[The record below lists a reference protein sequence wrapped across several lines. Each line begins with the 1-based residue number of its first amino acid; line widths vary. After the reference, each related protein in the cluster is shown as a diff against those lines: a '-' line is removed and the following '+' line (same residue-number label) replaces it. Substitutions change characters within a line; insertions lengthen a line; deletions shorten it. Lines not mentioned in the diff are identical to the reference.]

1 VLTRFLLI
9 FGLGTACVLLAIIAI
24 VGYWVIA
31 ASALVVV
38 AVAVL
43 LWGFLLG
50 TGRHK
55 ISDADPTD
63 KDLERAKTTQ
73 YYVRDKA
80 RHTGGVG

>member
-1 VLTRFLLI
+1 MLTRFLLS
-9 FGLGTACVLLAIIAI
+9 FALGLACVLLAVIAI

-31 ASALVVV
+31 ASALVVG

-50 TGRHK
+50 TGRK
-55 ISDADPTD
+55 KLSDTDPTD
-63 KDLERAKTTQ
+63 EDLERAKTAQ

-80 RHTGGVG
+80 RQTGGVG

>member
-1 VLTRFLLI
+1 MLTRFLLS
-9 FGLGTACVLLAIIAI
+9 FALGLACVLLAVIAI

-31 ASALVVV
+31 ASALVVG

-50 TGRHK
+50 IGSK
-55 ISDADPTD
+55 KLSDTDPTGE
-63 KDLERAKTTQ
+63 DLGRAKTAQ

-80 RHTGGVG
+80 RTGGVG